1 MTQNTELHQNLTL
14 TDRKRLTIDGVSS
27 IMDFSDT
34 FLTLDTCQGVINV
47 EGEGMVIEEL
57 SRDDGIVIVTGTIDG
72 MFFKKKASSG
82 GLFSKVFK

>member
-1 MTQNTELHQNLTL
+1 MTQNTELHQNLSL
-14 TDRKRLTIDGVSS
+14 TDRKRLTLDGVSS
-27 IMDFSDT
+27 IMDFSET

-57 SRDDGIVIVTGTIDG
+57 SRDGGTVIVTGTISG
-72 MFFKKKASSG
+72 IFFKKASSG